1 MKVYAIII
9 PERQRVVNILSF
21 IYPILCFRV
30 RAEPTFRKNVVLLE
44 GPDVN
49 EVPRQRRF
57 NLQNLRHII
66 QGVQSMSIDFELIYS
81 HKFLFLTQ
89 SQIMPMGSIEHYI
102 LHYTVMFHNPGGCY
116 NSFPLQAL
124 ELPPGANIFCG
135 SRTMVRHPVKQMY

>member
-9 PERQRVVNILSF
+9 PEWQRVFNILSF

-49 EVPRQRRF
+49 EVPRHRRF
-57 NLQNLRHII
+57 NMQNLRHLI

-81 HKFLFLTQ
+81 HNFFIFNPQPNHAYGQLQTLH
-89 SQIMPMGSIEHYI
+89 SSIHSD
-102 LHYTVMFHNPGGCY
+102 VPQPGRL
-116 NSFPLQAL
+116 LQ
-124 ELPPGANIFCG
+124 
-135 SRTMVRHPVKQMY
+135 